1 MIKKQYFFKSFVFL
15 LFISLYTST
24 LLAQNHFYKSPKL
37 VVGIIIEEMR
47 YEMLLRYWDSFGE
60 NGFKKIIDNGAFC
73 TQTNHN
79 YLITQN
85 GVGQTSIVTGTY
97 PAYHGI
103 IANDWYD
110 RLADKMVNCANHSK
124 FNLMDGE
131 ISMGNYSPNNI
142 LTSTI
147 GDEIKLSNNDSS
159 KLVSISLNPV
169 SAVISGGRLADYA
182 FWFNNH
188 DGGWIT
194 GNYYTDSL
202 PNWVLDFNN
211 KGFQDIYIRKSW
223 ASMYSLSDNYKKSL
237 PDNNPFEIGFSN
249 YRYTFPYD
257 LPYLRNRSGNYKYLK
272 FTPFGNTYTKDFAV
286 SAIIGENL
294 GKDDY
299 TDFLTISFSATN
311 YSGELFGPRSV
322 EIEDIFLRL
331 DKDLE
336 HLMQFL
342 DNEIGIENVLVYIT
356 SDRGVSEVPE
366 YLKFKKQNAGIFDGA
381 KAVTLLNSYL
391 SILYEDG
398 EWVKYY
404 HSRQIYFNQSLIDQ
418 KGVNLSELQEKAAN
432 FMVQFNGVANALP
445 GNIILSTNFDSGIK
459 KKIQNSYHQK
469 RSGDVI
475 INLEPGW
482 IEKNGRVTNS
492 GSGYI
497 YDTHVPLIWYGWNIK
512 ANRIDEPTEIVD
524 IAPTIAWILNIT
536 APNASVGKPIY
547 KILQ

>member
-1 MIKKQYFFKSFVFL
+1 MIHKVLSLRIALILFTVFSSIYSLKS
-15 LFISLYTST
+15 
-24 LLAQNHFYKSPKL
+24 QNHFHKKPKL
-37 VVGIIIEEMR
+37 VVGIVIEEMR

-60 NGFKKIIDNGAFC
+60 NGFKKIIDQGAFC
-73 TQTNHN
+73 TQTHHN

-97 PAYHGI
+97 PSYHGI
-103 IANDWYD
+103 IADDWYD
-110 RLADKMVNCANHSK
+110 RLGDKMVHCADESK
-124 FNLMDGE
+124 FNLMNGK
-131 ISMGNYSPNNI
+131 ISMGNFTPDNI

-159 KLVSISLNPV
+159 KVLSISLNPV
-169 SAVISGGRLADYA
+169 SAVLSGGRLADYA

-202 PNWVLDFNN
+202 PDWVKEFNA
-211 KGFQDIYIRKSW
+211 KGFQDVYIRKSW
-223 ASMYSLSDNYKKSL
+223 ASMHSLSDNYKKSL
-237 PDNNPFEIGFSN
+237 PDDNPFEIGFSN

-272 FTPFGNTYTKDFAV
+272 FTPFGNTYTKDFAI
-286 SAIIGENL
+286 SGIIGEDL
-294 GKDDY
+294 GKDEF
-299 TDFLTISFSATN
+299 TDFLTVSFSATH

-322 EIEDIFLRL
+322 EIEDIILRL

-336 HLMQFL
+336 HFMQFL
-342 DNEIGIENVLVYIT
+342 DDEIGMENVLVYIT

-366 YLKFKKQNAGIFDGA
+366 YLKYQKQNAGIFDGA

-391 SILYEDG
+391 SILYQDG

-418 KGVNLSELQEKAAN
+418 TGVDLEEIQEKTAG

-445 GNIILSTNFDSGIK
+445 GATILSTNFDSGIK
-459 KKIQNSYHQK
+459 RKIQNSYHQK

-492 GSGYI
+492 GSGYV
-497 YDTHVPLIWYGWNIK
+497 YDTHVPLIWYGWRIK
-512 ANRIDEPTEIVD
+512 PGRIDKPTEIID
-524 IAPTIAWILNIT
+524 IAPTISWILNIT
-536 APNASVGKPIY
+536 APNATVGTSIY
-547 KILQ
+547 EIIE